1 MRVYASKIYY
11 LSEAKF
17 KLSKTGKYVYK
28 MNDDTYAVLLDNDT
42 VKIFCDG
49 EPAIADER
57 FKLGD
62 SVVLNYFENI
72 NKNKLKS
79 EPFIDY
85 AKLKRETYRLIGKED

>member
-72 NKNKLKS
+72 NKNKRKLELS
-79 EPFIDY
+79 IDY
-85 AKLKRETYRLIGKED
+85 AKLKRETYRLIGKEE

>member
-1 MRVYASKIYY
+1 MRVYATKIYY

-49 EPAIADER
+49 EPVIADER

-62 SVVLNYFENI
+62 SVALNYFENI
-72 NKNKLKS
+72 NENKPKS
-79 EPFIDY
+79 EPSIDY
-85 AKLKRETYRLIGKED
+85 AKLKRESYRLIGKED

>member
-1 MRVYASKIYY
+1 MSVYASKIYY

-72 NKNKLKS
+72 NKNKPKS
-79 EPFIDY
+79 EPSIDY

>member
-1 MRVYASKIYY
+1 MSVYASKIYY

-49 EPAIADER
+49 EPVIADER

-79 EPFIDY
+79 EPSIDY

>member
-72 NKNKLKS
+72 NKNKPKLELS
-79 EPFIDY
+79 IDY
-85 AKLKRETYRLIGKED
+85 AKLKRETYRLIGKEE

>member
-1 MRVYASKIYY
+1 MRVYATKIYY
-11 LSEAKF
+11 LSESKF

-72 NKNKLKS
+72 NKNKPKS
-79 EPFIDY
+79 EPSIDY

>member
-49 EPAIADER
+49 APAIADDR
-57 FKLGD
+57 FNLGA
-62 SVVLNYFENI
+62 SVVLNYFENL
-72 NKNKLKS
+72 NKNKPKS
-79 EPFIDY
+79 EPSIDS
-85 AKLKRETYRLIGKED
+85 A